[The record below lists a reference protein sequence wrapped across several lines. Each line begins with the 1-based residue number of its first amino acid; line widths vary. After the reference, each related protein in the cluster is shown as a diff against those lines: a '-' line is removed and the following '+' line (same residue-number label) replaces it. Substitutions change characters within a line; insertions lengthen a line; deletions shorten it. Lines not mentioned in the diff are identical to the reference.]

1 MCFQL
6 SIASLVTFLTFFS
19 SRSILSVCPIYVHA
33 AEPPSPGTLDAFAK
47 GIQAPFR
54 LIEYL
59 DEIKELKDEL
69 GYIAKI
75 QAAKDLIGALGLQVS
90 LAVLFGITSFI
101 ATWIYDQY
109 GADLIGDENNDD
121 LSPIVDMLGSDAAGG
136 ATTTFSILQN
146 ISAQSVQQQAALSL
160 LHNDAAQQQ
169 AALTQMNL
177 NQQQMNLNQ
186 QQVLQVLTALLN
198 ATLNNT

>member
-1 MCFQL
+1 VL
-6 SIASLVTFLTFFS
+6 SIVDCFPCYFLNILS
-19 SRSILSVCPIYVHA
+19 SRSILSVLSLSHVHA

-90 LAVLFGITSFI
+90 LSVLFGITSFI

-109 GADLIGDENNDD
+109 GADLVGDENNDD

-146 ISAQSVQQQAALSL
+146 ISAQSVQQQAAL
-160 LHNDAAQQQ
+160 
-169 AALTQMNL
+169 TQMNL
-177 NQQQMNLNQ
+177 NQQQM
-186 QQVLQVLTALLN
+186 LQVLTQIAKELKQAN
-198 ATLNNT
+198 

>member
-19 SRSILSVCPIYVHA
+19 SRSILSVLSLSHVHA

-90 LAVLFGITSFI
+90 LSVLFGITSFI
-101 ATWIYDQY
+101 ATWIYDAY
-109 GADLIGDENNDD
+109 GVDLAGLDDDD
-121 LSPIVDMLGSDAAGG
+121 LSPIVDMLGSDATGG
-136 ATTTFSILQN
+136 ATTFSILQD
-146 ISAQSVQQQAALSL
+146 ISAQSVQQQAAL
-160 LHNDAAQQQ
+160 
-169 AALTQMNL
+169 TQMNL
-177 NQQQMNLNQ
+177 NH
-186 QQVLQVLTALLN
+186 QQVLHILTALLN

>member
-1 MCFQL
+1 VCFQL
-6 SIASLVTFLTFFS
+6 SIASLVTFLIFFS
-19 SRSILSVCPIYVHA
+19 SRSILSVLFLSHVHA

-59 DEIKELKDEL
+59 DELKELKDEL

-75 QAAKDLIGALGLQVS
+75 QASKDLIGALGLQVS
-90 LAVLFGITSFI
+90 LSVLFGITSFI

-109 GADLIGDENNDD
+109 GVDLGGQEDDD
-121 LSPIVDMLGSDAAGG
+121 LSPIVDMLGSDATGG

-146 ISAQSVQQQAALSL
+146 MSAQSVQQQAALSL
-160 LHNDAAQQQ
+160 LHEDMS
-169 AALTQMNL
+169 QMNQ
-177 NQQQMNLNQ
+177 NQQQLFQ
-186 QQVLQVLTALLN
+186 LLTALLN
-198 ATLNNT
+198 VTLAGN